1 MMDLKLRGPGDLE
14 GTQQSGLPF
23 DLKIANLAQ
32 DGKMLEIARNI
43 AREILETDPQLLANE
58 NRVMANQLKKMK
70 TNTLNWGSIS

>member
-1 MMDLKLRGPGDLE
+1 ME

-32 DGKMLEIARNI
+32 DGKMLEIARRV
-43 AREILETDPQLLANE
+43 ALEILEADPLLELIE
-58 NRVMANQLKKMK
+58 NRVLGNQLKKMK